1 MKKILLGCAVAAAVS
16 LSFNVSA
23 HDTSGHTAT
32 NSGSV
37 KHSSETSTSS
47 VSNTVKTDAKKV
59 YAGAKEYGH
68 KAYDATKKTAKS
80 AYDSSKHMLSSGH
93 HKATQASKKIK
104 QKLRLHQL
112 KLLQLKLLQLN
123 LLQQKQIA
131 LLNHLFGK
139 NLKVVFQ
146 RHIMVLKTLCLV
158 GFLKIR
164 KKKTQKLML
173 KRAKL

>member
-93 HKATQASKKIK
+93 HKASTGVKKDKAKAATAPVKAAPVKAAPVKSAPAKTDSPTKPSVWEKFKGGVSKAY
-104 QKLRLHQL
+104 H
-112 KLLQLKLLQLN
+112 
-123 LLQQKQIA
+123 
-131 LLNHLFGK
+131 GTK
-139 NLKVVFQ
+139 NTVSGWFSKD
-146 RHIMVLKTLCLV
+146 
-158 GFLKIR
+158 
-164 KKKTQKLML
+164 KKKED
-173 KRAKL
+173 AKADAKKS